1 MTTVMPDKEEAE
13 EKVQVWNTEDMDR
26 ETFCLH
32 MTYRHADSLGG
43 MDSLSPDG
51 LNDYTEELW
60 RSPAELPASPPSR
73 PTCEEYDS
81 NWFLGIEMGFLVKL
95 NVPARMSVADAE
107 RALKTCVSFGRP
119 VIEIIYDV
127 PAKPEPG
134 GYRDGHEDGDG
145 PRTASKVPESPA

>member
-60 RSPAELPASPPSR
+60 RSFHGKLHGPLLR
-73 PTCEEYDS
+73 PVNQEEYD
-81 NWFLGIEMGFLVKL
+81 
-95 NVPARMSVADAE
+95 
-107 RALKTCVSFGRP
+107 
-119 VIEIIYDV
+119 
-127 PAKPEPG
+127 
-134 GYRDGHEDGDG
+134 HEH
-145 PRTASKVPESPA
+145 EQ